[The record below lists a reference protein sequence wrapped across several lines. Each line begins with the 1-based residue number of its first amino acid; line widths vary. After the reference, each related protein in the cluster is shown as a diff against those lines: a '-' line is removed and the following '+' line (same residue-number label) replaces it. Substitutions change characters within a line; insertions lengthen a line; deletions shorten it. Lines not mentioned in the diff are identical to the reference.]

1 MACYLDKCIKS
12 SLLGQVLGAA
22 IVLGALV
29 GCSEQSAP
37 KPPPA
42 KAAAEEDWS
51 VTQQRLRDRK
61 KERDAKN
68 KAVCLES
75 IGRAKCESVGF
86 VYD

>member
-37 KPPPA
+37 K
-42 KAAAEEDWS
+42 KTAAGQSSSRGLERHS
-51 VTQQRLRDRK
+51 TTPQRS
-61 KERDAKN
+61 KEGTRCKEQGGVPGN
-68 KAVCLES
+68 HRQSQV
-75 IGRAKCESVGF
+75 
-86 VYD
+86 